1 MKALRDQRNYLRHM
15 APRIDRDESS
25 SSSYDWIL
33 YGDDGSIRAYVEDDD
48 YELVEFDDADL
59 PEDYFEDKYWLIDG
73 EFVVD
78 PQWGTPAP
86 SFKYQIEVV
95 KQSVARA
102 NQAISDADNAIA
114 SIRSQVV
121 SVDSK
126 YEDIM
131 TEAEEAL
138 CDIDE
143 SISERISEIEEALVE
158 LAEMMK

>member
-59 PEDYFEDKYWLIDG
+59 PEDYFEDKYWFIDG

-95 KQSVARA
+95 KQSLAQA
-102 NQAISDADNAIA
+102 NQAISDANNMIT
-114 SIRSQVV
+114 SVRSQVA

-126 YEDIM
+126 YEDI
-131 TEAEEAL
+131 TAEAEEAL

-143 SISERISEIEEALVE
+143 AISERISEIEEALVE
-158 LAEMMK
+158 LAEMME